1 MSRWKNPIGDTD
13 FATMV
18 LGRADENNCMKIE
31 FGFDAQHLYRTN
43 AIKNNFFF
51 SQQQNNENYTD
62 FGDYWWGGASTFYFA
77 GGLNDNLDS
86 TNLQRKEDWPF
97 QPDDFISNWGGLIE
111 LGCQNSDYNL

>member
-62 FGDYWWGGASTFYFA
+62 FGVEDFLNKTKGNFDCASDFLKKSEDYLLGEVTGIADKSTVIHEA
-77 GGLNDNLDS
+77 GHLFV
-86 TNLQRKEDWPF
+86 LQGKVTQR
-97 QPDDFISNWGGLIE
+97 
-111 LGCQNSDYNL
+111 